1 VKPVIIHCAVCIGI
15 RYSKD
20 SGKIQEH
27 SPYFFPVRIIHN
39 LGSVMTRIILDF
51 ILFNENLDIQF
62 GCPPRSDRVKIGKQ
76 VQVYLKERF
85 GRLVQMT
92 PIMLHIASD
101 DIVRKTLSQLPA
113 LS

>member
-1 VKPVIIHCAVCIGI
+1 MKLVIIHCAVCIGI

-27 SPYFFPVRIIHN
+27 RPYFFPVRIIHD

-51 ILFNENLDIQF
+51 ILFNENSNIQF
-62 GCPPRSDRVKIGKQ
+62 GRPPRSNRVKVGKQ
-76 VQVYLKERF
+76 VQVNLKERF

-101 DIVRKTLSQLPA
+101 DVVC
-113 LS
+113 